1 MTYATAIAARHT
13 GTGQIT
19 SLDMAALAGRVALS
33 AIFILSGLSK
43 LADPAGT
50 IGYIQSVGLPVPQL
64 AFLLAV
70 AIEIVGGVVLIA
82 GLRTR
87 LVTAALATFSV
98 VTAFGFHAELSDPNQ
113 FIHFFKNIAMAGG
126 LVQVLALGGGRRSRD
141 SRRS

>member
-98 VTAFGFHAELSDPNQ
+98 VTAS
-113 FIHFFKNIAMAGG
+113 G
-126 LVQVLALGGGRRSRD
+126 LDRKSTRLNS
-141 SRRS
+141 SH

>member
-70 AIEIVGGVVLIA
+70 AIALVGGVVLIA

-98 VTAFGFHAELSDPNQ
+98 VTAFGFHAALSTPHP
-113 FIHFFKNIAMAGG
+113 FIHYFKNLAHARGR
-126 LVQVLALGGGRRSRD
+126 LQVHAFVGTEQESRVGK
-141 SRRS
+141 

>member
-1 MTYATAIAARHT
+1 MIRRPPISTRTNPLFPYTTLFR
-13 GTGQIT
+13 
-19 SLDMAALAGRVALS
+19 
-33 AIFILSGLSK
+33 SGLSK

-98 VTAFGFHAELSDPNQ
+98 VTVFGFHAELSDPNQ
-113 FIHFFKNIAMAGG
+113 SSEK
-126 LVQVLALGGGRRSRD
+126 LAVGYECASQCVHLCSQYL
-141 SRRS
+141 